1 MAKKDAILERSS
13 EVFFKFGL
21 SKISMDELADQI
33 GISKKTI
40 YNNFG
45 SKENLMEEIIHSSL
59 NNLLNDISRVFADEE
74 MNVIDKIQIVLK
86 LVFMHYEKI
95 ETPIRVDIN
104 AARLMLSPDFICLQN
119 RVKETI
125 GTFGKLCQDQGILKK
140 EVNLDMLPYVFLS
153 SLQGINTWIKPDD
166 LSFNKMDLLK
176 YTINLLLESIL
187 TPSAMDEYLK
197 TN

>member
-74 MNVIDKIQIVLK
+74 MNVIDKIQTVLK